1 MTEAKALDFFQNLH
15 YNIKYRI
22 EKITEKENDIM
33 RVKHG
38 IGKAA
43 AAVVLAAVLLTGCS
57 NGVNESAG
65 ESVGSVSEQSSNT
78 ASSVS
83 SVSSSL
89 SAISSA
95 NSSAASSTTSS
106 AVSSASTSESKS
118 ESKPE
123 SVEESKPESKPE
135 SVEESKPESKPE
147 ETSVPSQS
155 GETDKNTPYGKHG
168 ALSVK
173 GTDLVG
179 ASGEKVQLR
188 GMSTH
193 GLAWFPQYV
202 NYDTFKFLRDDWN
215 TNCVRLA
222 MYTHENGG
230 YCAGGNK
237 EQLKTLVKN
246 GVDYASQL
254 GMYVIV
260 DWHVLNEQSPLVYKD
275 EAKKFFEEMSKQFAD
290 KDNVIYEI
298 CNEPNSSA
306 SWQDVTTYANE
317 IIPII
322 RANDPNSVILVGT
335 PQWSQNID
343 QALSAPLNFDNIM
356 YTLHFYAATHTDW
369 LRNKMESCINSGLP
383 VFVSEFGTCDAS
395 GNGAVDVG
403 QSNAW
408 KDIIEKHNVSYMC
421 WNLANKNE
429 SSCIIVSG
437 CSKLY
442 GWSDGELS
450 TQGKWI
456 RDWFKSETEM

>member
-1 MTEAKALDFFQNLH
+1 MK
-15 YNIKYRI
+15 
-22 EKITEKENDIM
+22 M
-33 RVKHG
+33 KHG

-43 AAVVLAAVLLTGCS
+43 AAAILAAVMLTGCS
-57 NGVNESAG
+57 NSANESAG
-65 ESVGSVSEQSSNT
+65 ESVGSVSEQSS
-78 ASSVS
+78 AVS
-83 SVSSSL
+83 S
-89 SAISSA
+89 
-95 NSSAASSTTSS
+95 NSSTTSS
-106 AVSSASTSESKS
+106 AVSSTATSSANSSSAATSSATSSPAVSSVTSSSATTSSAVSSVSTT

-123 SVEESKPESKPE
+123 SQPASKPESKPE
-135 SVEESKPESKPE
+135 D
-147 ETSVPSQS
+147 TSVPSQS
-155 GETDKNTPYGKHG
+155 GTTDKNTPYGKHG

-202 NYDTFKFLRDDWN
+202 NFDTFKFLRDEWN

-237 EQLKTLVKN
+237 EQLKTLVRN

-260 DWHVLNEQSPLVYKD
+260 DWHVLNEQNPLTYKD
-275 EAKKFFEEMSKQFAD
+275 EAKKFFDEMSKEFAG

-298 CNEPNSSA
+298 CNEPNGSG
-306 SWQDVTTYANE
+306 SWQNVTAYANE
-317 IIPII
+317 VIPII
-322 RANDPNSVILVGT
+322 RANAPNSVILVGT

-343 QALSAPLNFDNIM
+343 QALAAPLKFDNIM

-369 LRNKMESCINSGLP
+369 LRSRMESCINSGLP

-395 GNGAVDVG
+395 GNGGVDIG

-408 KDIIEKHNVSYMC
+408 KDLIEKHNVSYMC

-429 SSCIIVSG
+429 SSSIIASG

-442 GWSDGELS
+442 GWSDNELS

>member
-1 MTEAKALDFFQNLH
+1 MK
-15 YNIKYRI
+15 
-22 EKITEKENDIM
+22 M
-33 RVKHG
+33 KHG

-43 AAVVLAAVLLTGCS
+43 AAAILAAVMLTGCS
-57 NGVNESAG
+57 NSANESAG
-65 ESVGSVSEQSSNT
+65 ESVGSVSEQSS
-78 ASSVS
+78 AVS
-83 SVSSSL
+83 S
-89 SAISSA
+89 
-95 NSSAASSTTSS
+95 NSSTTSS
-106 AVSSASTSESKS
+106 AVSSTATSSANSSSAATSSATSSPAVSSVTSSPATTSSAVSSVSTT

-123 SVEESKPESKPE
+123 SQPA
-135 SVEESKPESKPE
+135 SKPESKPE
-147 ETSVPSQS
+147 ENSVPSQS
-155 GETDKNTPYGKHG
+155 GTTDKNTPFGKHG

-202 NYDTFKFLRDDWN
+202 NFDTFKFLRDEWN

-237 EQLKTLVKN
+237 EQLKTLVRN

-260 DWHVLNEQSPLVYKD
+260 DWHVLNEQNPLTYKD
-275 EAKKFFEEMSKQFAD
+275 EAKKFFDEMSKEFAG

-298 CNEPNSSA
+298 CNEPNGSG
-306 SWQDVTTYANE
+306 SWQNVTAYANE
-317 IIPII
+317 VIPII
-322 RANDPNSVILVGT
+322 RANAPNSVILVGT

-343 QALSAPLNFDNIM
+343 QALAAPLKFDNIM

-369 LRNKMESCINSGLP
+369 LRSRMESCINSGLP

-395 GNGAVDVG
+395 GNGGVDIG

-408 KDIIEKHNVSYMC
+408 KDLIEKHNVSYMC

-429 SSCIIVSG
+429 SSSIIASG

-442 GWSDGELS
+442 GWSDNELS

>member
-1 MTEAKALDFFQNLH
+1 MK
-15 YNIKYRI
+15 
-22 EKITEKENDIM
+22 M
-33 RVKHG
+33 KHG

-43 AAVVLAAVLLTGCS
+43 AAAILAAVMLTGCS
-57 NGVNESAG
+57 NSANESAG
-65 ESVGSVSEQSSNT
+65 ESVGSVSEQSS
-78 ASSVS
+78 AVS
-83 SVSSSL
+83 S
-89 SAISSA
+89 
-95 NSSAASSTTSS
+95 NSSTTSS
-106 AVSSASTSESKS
+106 AVSSTATSSANSSSAATSSATSSPAVSSVTSSSATTSSAVSSVSTT

-123 SVEESKPESKPE
+123 SQPA
-135 SVEESKPESKPE
+135 SKPESKPE

-155 GETDKNTPYGKHG
+155 GTTDKNTPYGKHG

-202 NYDTFKFLRDDWN
+202 NFDTFKFLRDEWN

-237 EQLKTLVKN
+237 EQLKTLVRN

-260 DWHVLNEQSPLVYKD
+260 DWHVLNEQNPLTYKD
-275 EAKKFFEEMSKQFAD
+275 EAKKFFDEMSKEFAG

-298 CNEPNSSA
+298 CNEPNGSG
-306 SWQDVTTYANE
+306 SWQNVTAYANE
-317 IIPII
+317 VIPII
-322 RANDPNSVILVGT
+322 RANAPNSVILVGT

-343 QALSAPLNFDNIM
+343 QALAAPLKFDNIM

-369 LRNKMESCINSGLP
+369 LRSRMESCINSGLP

-395 GNGAVDVG
+395 GNGGVDIG

-408 KDIIEKHNVSYMC
+408 KDLIEKHNVSYMC

-429 SSCIIVSG
+429 SSSIIASG

-442 GWSDGELS
+442 GWSDNELS

>member
-1 MTEAKALDFFQNLH
+1 MK
-15 YNIKYRI
+15 
-22 EKITEKENDIM
+22 M
-33 RVKHG
+33 KHG

-43 AAVVLAAVLLTGCS
+43 AAAILAAVMLTGCS
-57 NGVNESAG
+57 NSANESAG
-65 ESVGSVSEQSSNT
+65 ESVGSVSEQSS
-78 ASSVS
+78 AVS
-83 SVSSSL
+83 SNSSTTSSAVSST
-89 SAISSA
+89 ATSSA
-95 NSSAASSTTSS
+95 NSSSAATSSATSSPAVSSVTSSSATTSS
-106 AVSSASTSESKS
+106 AVSSASTT

-123 SVEESKPESKPE
+123 SQPASKPESKPE
-135 SVEESKPESKPE
+135 D
-147 ETSVPSQS
+147 TSVPSQS
-155 GETDKNTPYGKHG
+155 GTTDKNTPYGKHG

-202 NYDTFKFLRDDWN
+202 NFDTFKFLRDEWN

-237 EQLKTLVKN
+237 EQLKTLVRN

-260 DWHVLNEQSPLVYKD
+260 DWHVLNEQNPLTYKD
-275 EAKKFFEEMSKQFAD
+275 EAKKFFDEMSKEFAG

-298 CNEPNSSA
+298 CNEPNGSG
-306 SWQDVTTYANE
+306 SWQNVTAYANE
-317 IIPII
+317 VIPII
-322 RANDPNSVILVGT
+322 RANAPNSVILVGT

-343 QALSAPLNFDNIM
+343 QALAAPLKFDNIM

-369 LRNKMESCINSGLP
+369 LRSRMESCINSGLP

-395 GNGAVDVG
+395 GNGGVDIG

-408 KDIIEKHNVSYMC
+408 KDLIEKHNVSYMC

-429 SSCIIVSG
+429 SSSIIASG

-442 GWSDGELS
+442 GWSDNELS

>member
-1 MTEAKALDFFQNLH
+1 MK
-15 YNIKYRI
+15 
-22 EKITEKENDIM
+22 M
-33 RVKHG
+33 KHG

-43 AAVVLAAVLLTGCS
+43 AAAILAAVMLTGCS
-57 NGVNESAG
+57 NSANESAG
-65 ESVGSVSEQSSNT
+65 ESVGSVSEQSS
-78 ASSVS
+78 AVS
-83 SVSSSL
+83 S
-89 SAISSA
+89 
-95 NSSAASSTTSS
+95 NSSTTSS
-106 AVSSASTSESKS
+106 AVSSTATSSANSSSAATSSATSSPAVSSVTSSSATTSSAVSSVSTT

-123 SVEESKPESKPE
+123 SQPA
-135 SVEESKPESKPE
+135 SKPESKPE

-155 GETDKNTPYGKHG
+155 GTTDKNTPYGKHG

-202 NYDTFKFLRDDWN
+202 NFDTFKFLRDEWN

-237 EQLKTLVKN
+237 EQLKTLVRN

-260 DWHVLNEQSPLVYKD
+260 DWHVLNEQNPLTYKD
-275 EAKKFFEEMSKQFAD
+275 EAKKFFDEMSKEFAG

-298 CNEPNSSA
+298 CNEPNGSG
-306 SWQDVTTYANE
+306 SWQDVTAYANE
-317 IIPII
+317 VIPII
-322 RANDPNSVILVGT
+322 RANAPNSVILVGT

-343 QALSAPLNFDNIM
+343 QALAAPLKFDNIM

-369 LRNKMESCINSGLP
+369 LRSRMESCINSGLP

-395 GNGAVDVG
+395 GNGGVDIG

-408 KDIIEKHNVSYMC
+408 KDLIEKHNVSYMC

-429 SSCIIVSG
+429 SSSIIASG

-442 GWSDGELS
+442 GWSDNELS

>member
-1 MTEAKALDFFQNLH
+1 
-15 YNIKYRI
+15 
-22 EKITEKENDIM
+22 M
-33 RVKHG
+33 RVKYG

-43 AAVVLAAVLLTGCS
+43 AAVVLAAALLTGCS
-57 NGVNESAG
+57 SGVNESAG
-65 ESVGSVSEQSSNT
+65 ESIGSVSEQSSVEN
-78 ASSVS
+78 SSADSTTTS
-83 SVSSSL
+83 SSSATDSSL
-89 SAISSA
+89 S
-95 NSSAASSTTSS
+95 NKSSAASAESVPESTPES
-106 AVSSASTSESKS
+106 VVESKS
-118 ESKPE
+118 ESVPESKTE
-123 SVEESKPESKPE
+123 SVEESKPESVPESVPESKPE
-135 SVEESKPESKPE
+135 SVVESKPESVPESKPE
-147 ETSVPSQS
+147 ETSTPSQG
-155 GETDKNTPYGKHG
+155 GETDKNTPFGKHG

-193 GLAWFPQYV
+193 GIAWFPQYV
-202 NYDTFKFLRDDWN
+202 NFDTFKYLRDDWN

-230 YCAGGNK
+230 YCSGGNK

-260 DWHVLNEQSPLVYKD
+260 DWHVLNEQNPLTYKE

-298 CNEPNSSA
+298 CNEPNGSG

-317 IIPII
+317 VIPII

-343 QALSAPLNFDNIM
+343 QALAAPLKFDNVM

-369 LRNKMESCINSGLP
+369 LRSKMENCINSGLP

-395 GNGAVDVG
+395 GNGAVDFG

-429 SSCIIVSG
+429 SSSIIASG

>member
-1 MTEAKALDFFQNLH
+1 MK
-15 YNIKYRI
+15 
-22 EKITEKENDIM
+22 M
-33 RVKHG
+33 KHG

-43 AAVVLAAVLLTGCS
+43 AAAILAAVMLTGCS
-57 NGVNESAG
+57 NSANESAG
-65 ESVGSVSEQSSNT
+65 ESIGSVSEQSS
-78 ASSVS
+78 AVS
-83 SVSSSL
+83 S
-89 SAISSA
+89 
-95 NSSAASSTTSS
+95 NSSTTSS
-106 AVSSASTSESKS
+106 AVSSTATSSANSSSAATSSATSSPAVSSVTSSSATTSSAVSSVSTT

-123 SVEESKPESKPE
+123 SQPA
-135 SVEESKPESKPE
+135 SKPESKPE

-155 GETDKNTPYGKHG
+155 GTTDKNTPFGKHG

-202 NYDTFKFLRDDWN
+202 NFDTFKFLRDEWN

-237 EQLKTLVKN
+237 EQLKTLVRN

-260 DWHVLNEQSPLVYKD
+260 DWHVLNEQNPLTYKD
-275 EAKKFFEEMSKQFAD
+275 EAKKFFDEMSKEFAG

-298 CNEPNSSA
+298 CNEPNGSG
-306 SWQDVTTYANE
+306 SWQNVTAYANE
-317 IIPII
+317 VIPII
-322 RANDPNSVILVGT
+322 RANAPNSVILVGT

-343 QALSAPLNFDNIM
+343 QALAAPLKFDNIM

-369 LRNKMESCINSGLP
+369 LRSRMESCINSGLP

-395 GNGAVDVG
+395 GNGGVDIG

-408 KDIIEKHNVSYMC
+408 KDLIEKHNVSYMC

-429 SSCIIVSG
+429 SSSIIASG

-442 GWSDGELS
+442 GWSDNELS

>member
-1 MTEAKALDFFQNLH
+1 MK
-15 YNIKYRI
+15 
-22 EKITEKENDIM
+22 M
-33 RVKHG
+33 KHG

-43 AAVVLAAVLLTGCS
+43 AAAILAAVMLTGCS
-57 NGVNESAG
+57 NSANESVG
-65 ESVGSVSEQSSNT
+65 ESVGSVSEQSS
-78 ASSVS
+78 AVS
-83 SVSSSL
+83 S
-89 SAISSA
+89 
-95 NSSAASSTTSS
+95 NSSTTSS
-106 AVSSASTSESKS
+106 AVSSTATSSANSSSAATSSATSSPAVSSVTSSSATTSSAVSSVSTT

-123 SVEESKPESKPE
+123 SQPASKPESKPE
-135 SVEESKPESKPE
+135 D
-147 ETSVPSQS
+147 TSVPSQS
-155 GETDKNTPYGKHG
+155 GTTDKNTPYGKHG

-202 NYDTFKFLRDDWN
+202 NFDTFKFLRDEWN

-237 EQLKTLVKN
+237 EQLKTLVRN

-260 DWHVLNEQSPLVYKD
+260 DWHVLNEQNPLTYKD
-275 EAKKFFEEMSKQFAD
+275 EAKKFFDEMSKEFAG

-298 CNEPNSSA
+298 CNEPNGSG
-306 SWQDVTTYANE
+306 SWQNVTAYANE
-317 IIPII
+317 VIPII
-322 RANDPNSVILVGT
+322 RANAPNSVILVGT

-343 QALSAPLNFDNIM
+343 QALAAPLKFDNIM

-369 LRNKMESCINSGLP
+369 LRSRMESCINSGLP

-395 GNGAVDVG
+395 GNGGVDIG

-408 KDIIEKHNVSYMC
+408 KDLIEKHNVSYMC

-429 SSCIIVSG
+429 SSSIIASG

-442 GWSDGELS
+442 GWSDNELS

>member
-1 MTEAKALDFFQNLH
+1 MK
-15 YNIKYRI
+15 
-22 EKITEKENDIM
+22 M
-33 RVKHG
+33 KHG

-43 AAVVLAAVLLTGCS
+43 AAAILAAVMLTGCS
-57 NGVNESAG
+57 NSANESAG
-65 ESVGSVSEQSSNT
+65 ESVGSVSEQSS
-78 ASSVS
+78 AVS
-83 SVSSSL
+83 S
-89 SAISSA
+89 
-95 NSSAASSTTSS
+95 NSSTTSS
-106 AVSSASTSESKS
+106 AVSSTATSSANSSSAATSSATSSPAVSSVTSSSATTSSAVSSVSTT

-123 SVEESKPESKPE
+123 SQPASKPESKPE
-135 SVEESKPESKPE
+135 D
-147 ETSVPSQS
+147 TSVPSQS
-155 GETDKNTPYGKHG
+155 GTTDKNTPYGKHG

-202 NYDTFKFLRDDWN
+202 NYDTFKFLRDEWN

-237 EQLKTLVKN
+237 EQLKTLVRN

-260 DWHVLNEQSPLVYKD
+260 DWHVLNEQNPLTYKD
-275 EAKKFFEEMSKQFAD
+275 EAKKFFDEMSKEFAG

-298 CNEPNSSA
+298 CNEPNGSG
-306 SWQDVTTYANE
+306 SWQNVTAYANE
-317 IIPII
+317 VIPII
-322 RANDPNSVILVGT
+322 RANAPNSVILVGT

-343 QALSAPLNFDNIM
+343 QALAAPLKFDNIM

-369 LRNKMESCINSGLP
+369 LRSRMESCINSGLP

-395 GNGAVDVG
+395 GNGGVDIG

-408 KDIIEKHNVSYMC
+408 KDLIEKHNVSYMC

-429 SSCIIVSG
+429 SSSIIASG

-442 GWSDGELS
+442 GWSDNELS

>member
-1 MTEAKALDFFQNLH
+1 MK
-15 YNIKYRI
+15 
-22 EKITEKENDIM
+22 M
-33 RVKHG
+33 KHG

-43 AAVVLAAVLLTGCS
+43 AAAILAAVMLTGCS
-57 NGVNESAG
+57 NSANESAG
-65 ESVGSVSEQSSNT
+65 ESVGSLSEQSS
-78 ASSVS
+78 AVS
-83 SVSSSL
+83 S
-89 SAISSA
+89 
-95 NSSAASSTTSS
+95 NSSTTSS
-106 AVSSASTSESKS
+106 AVSSTATSSANSSSAATSSATSSPAVSSVTSSSATTSSAVSSVSTT

-123 SVEESKPESKPE
+123 SQPA
-135 SVEESKPESKPE
+135 SKPESKPE

-155 GETDKNTPYGKHG
+155 GTTDKNTPFGKHG

-202 NYDTFKFLRDDWN
+202 NFDTFKFLRDEWN

-237 EQLKTLVKN
+237 EQLKTLVRN

-260 DWHVLNEQSPLVYKD
+260 DWHVLNEQNPLTYKD
-275 EAKKFFEEMSKQFAD
+275 EAKKFFDEMSKEFAG

-298 CNEPNSSA
+298 CNEPNGSG
-306 SWQDVTTYANE
+306 SWQNVTAYANE
-317 IIPII
+317 VIPII
-322 RANDPNSVILVGT
+322 RANAPNSVILVGT

-343 QALSAPLNFDNIM
+343 QALAAPLKFDNIM

-395 GNGAVDVG
+395 GNGGVDVG

-408 KDIIEKHNVSYMC
+408 KDLIEKHNVSYMC

-429 SSCIIVSG
+429 SSSIIASG

-442 GWSDGELS
+442 GWSDNELS

>member
-1 MTEAKALDFFQNLH
+1 MK
-15 YNIKYRI
+15 
-22 EKITEKENDIM
+22 M
-33 RVKHG
+33 KHG

-43 AAVVLAAVLLTGCS
+43 AAAILAAVMLTGCS
-57 NGVNESAG
+57 NSANESAG
-65 ESVGSVSEQSSNT
+65 ESVGSVSEQSS
-78 ASSVS
+78 AVS
-83 SVSSSL
+83 S
-89 SAISSA
+89 
-95 NSSAASSTTSS
+95 NSSTTSS
-106 AVSSASTSESKS
+106 AVSSTATSSANSSSAATSSATSSPAVSSVTSSSATTSSAVSSVSTT

-123 SVEESKPESKPE
+123 SQPA
-135 SVEESKPESKPE
+135 SKPESKPE

-155 GETDKNTPYGKHG
+155 GTTDKNTPYGKHG

-202 NYDTFKFLRDDWN
+202 NYDTFKFLRDEWN

-237 EQLKTLVKN
+237 EQLKTLVRN

-260 DWHVLNEQSPLVYKD
+260 DWHVLNEQNPLTYKD
-275 EAKKFFEEMSKQFAD
+275 EAKKFFDEMSKEFAG

-298 CNEPNSSA
+298 CNEPNGSG
-306 SWQDVTTYANE
+306 SWQNVTAYANE
-317 IIPII
+317 VIPII
-322 RANDPNSVILVGT
+322 RANAPNSVILVGT

-343 QALSAPLNFDNIM
+343 QALAAPLKFDNIM

-369 LRNKMESCINSGLP
+369 LRSRMESCINSGLP

-395 GNGAVDVG
+395 GNGGVDIG

-408 KDIIEKHNVSYMC
+408 KDLIEKHNVSYMC

-429 SSCIIVSG
+429 SSSIIASG

-442 GWSDGELS
+442 GWSDNELS

>member
-1 MTEAKALDFFQNLH
+1 MK
-15 YNIKYRI
+15 
-22 EKITEKENDIM
+22 M
-33 RVKHG
+33 KHG

-43 AAVVLAAVLLTGCS
+43 AAAILAAVMLTGCS
-57 NGVNESAG
+57 NSANESAG
-65 ESVGSVSEQSSNT
+65 ESVGSVSEQSS
-78 ASSVS
+78 AVS
-83 SVSSSL
+83 S
-89 SAISSA
+89 
-95 NSSAASSTTSS
+95 NSSTTSS
-106 AVSSASTSESKS
+106 AVSSTATSSANSSSAATSSATSSPAVSSVTSSSATTSSAVSSVSTT

-123 SVEESKPESKPE
+123 SQPA
-135 SVEESKPESKPE
+135 SKPESKPE

-155 GETDKNTPYGKHG
+155 GTTDKNTPFGKHG

-202 NYDTFKFLRDDWN
+202 NFDTFKFLRDEWN

-237 EQLKTLVKN
+237 EQLKTLVRN

-260 DWHVLNEQSPLVYKD
+260 DWHVLNEQNPLTYKD
-275 EAKKFFEEMSKQFAD
+275 EAKKFFDEMSKEFAG

-298 CNEPNSSA
+298 CNEPNGSG
-306 SWQDVTTYANE
+306 SWQNVTAYANE
-317 IIPII
+317 VIPII
-322 RANDPNSVILVGT
+322 RANAPNSVILVGT

-343 QALSAPLNFDNIM
+343 QALAAPLKFDNIM

-395 GNGAVDVG
+395 GNGGVDIG

-408 KDIIEKHNVSYMC
+408 KDLIEKHNVSYMC

-429 SSCIIVSG
+429 SSSIIASG

-442 GWSDGELS
+442 GWSDNELS

>member
-1 MTEAKALDFFQNLH
+1 MK
-15 YNIKYRI
+15 
-22 EKITEKENDIM
+22 M
-33 RVKHG
+33 KHG

-43 AAVVLAAVLLTGCS
+43 AAAILAAVMLTGCS
-57 NGVNESAG
+57 NSANESAG
-65 ESVGSVSEQSSNT
+65 ESVGSVSEQSS
-78 ASSVS
+78 AVS
-83 SVSSSL
+83 S
-89 SAISSA
+89 
-95 NSSAASSTTSS
+95 NSSTTSS
-106 AVSSASTSESKS
+106 AVSSTATSSANSSSAATSSATSSLAVSSVTSSSATTSSAVSSVSTT

-123 SVEESKPESKPE
+123 SQPA
-135 SVEESKPESKPE
+135 SKPESKPE

-155 GETDKNTPYGKHG
+155 GTTDKNTPYGKHG

-202 NYDTFKFLRDDWN
+202 NFDTFKFLRDEWN

-237 EQLKTLVKN
+237 EQLKTLVRN

-260 DWHVLNEQSPLVYKD
+260 DWHVLNEQNPLTYKD
-275 EAKKFFEEMSKQFAD
+275 EAKKFFDEMSKEFAG

-298 CNEPNSSA
+298 CNEPNGSG
-306 SWQDVTTYANE
+306 SWQNVTAYANE
-317 IIPII
+317 VIPII
-322 RANDPNSVILVGT
+322 RANAPNSVILVGT

-343 QALSAPLNFDNIM
+343 QALAAPLKFDNIM

-369 LRNKMESCINSGLP
+369 LRSRMESCINSGLP

-395 GNGAVDVG
+395 GNGGVDIG

-408 KDIIEKHNVSYMC
+408 KDLIEKHNVSYMC

-429 SSCIIVSG
+429 SSSIIASG

-442 GWSDGELS
+442 GWSDNELS

>member
-1 MTEAKALDFFQNLH
+1 
-15 YNIKYRI
+15 
-22 EKITEKENDIM
+22 M
-33 RVKHG
+33 RVKYG

-43 AAVVLAAVLLTGCS
+43 AAAVLAAVLLTGCS

-65 ESVGSVSEQSSNT
+65 EIVSSVSEQSSAENSLAAST
-78 ASSVS
+78 SSSSKSSSSASASSPSPSSS
-83 SVSSSL
+83 SVISSISQEVS
-89 SAISSA
+89 SAISTE
-95 NSSAASSTTSS
+95 ST
-106 AVSSASTSESKS
+106 
-118 ESKPE
+118 PE
-123 SVEESKPESKPE
+123 SVP
-135 SVEESKPESKPE
+135 ESKPESKPE
-147 ETSVPSQS
+147 ESSVPSQS

-179 ASGEKVQLR
+179 SSGEKVQLR

-193 GLAWFPQYV
+193 GIAWFPDYI
-202 NYDTFKFLRDDWN
+202 NYDTFKYLRNEWN
-215 TNCVRLA
+215 TNCIRLA
-222 MYTHENGG
+222 IYTHENGG

-237 EQLKTLVKN
+237 EQLKNLVKN

-260 DWHVLNEQSPLVYKD
+260 DWHVLNEQSPLVYKE
-275 EAKKFFEEMSKQFAD
+275 EAKKFFDEMSKQFAD

-343 QALSAPLNFDNIM
+343 QALSAPLKFDNIM

-369 LRNKMESCINSGLP
+369 LRSRMESCINSGLP

-395 GNGAVDVG
+395 GNGAVDIG

-429 SSCIIVSG
+429 SSSIIASG

-442 GWSDGELS
+442 GWSDSELS
-450 TQGKWI
+450 AQGKWI

>member
-1 MTEAKALDFFQNLH
+1 
-15 YNIKYRI
+15 
-22 EKITEKENDIM
+22 M
-33 RVKHG
+33 RVKYG

-43 AAVVLAAVLLTGCS
+43 AAAVLAAVLLTGCS

-65 ESVGSVSEQSSNT
+65 EIVSSVSEQSSAEN
-78 ASSVS
+78 
-83 SVSSSL
+83 
-89 SAISSA
+89 
-95 NSSAASSTTSS
+95 SS
-106 AVSSASTSESKS
+106 AVSTSSSSKSSSSASASSPSSSSSSVISSIPQEVSSAISTEST
-118 ESKPE
+118 PE
-123 SVEESKPESKPE
+123 SVP
-135 SVEESKPESKPE
+135 ESKPESKPE
-147 ETSVPSQS
+147 ESSVPSQS

-179 ASGEKVQLR
+179 SSGEKVQLR

-193 GLAWFPQYV
+193 GIAWFPDYI
-202 NYDTFKFLRDDWN
+202 NYDTFKYLRDEWN
-215 TNCVRLA
+215 TNCIRLA

-237 EQLKTLVKN
+237 EQLKNLVKN

-260 DWHVLNEQSPLVYKD
+260 DWHVLNEQSPLVYKE
-275 EAKKFFEEMSKQFAD
+275 EAKKFFDEMSKQFAD

-343 QALSAPLNFDNIM
+343 QALSAPLKFDNIM

-369 LRNKMESCINSGLP
+369 LRSRMESCINSGLP

-395 GNGAVDVG
+395 GNGAVDIG

-429 SSCIIVSG
+429 SSSIIASG

-442 GWSDGELS
+442 GWSDSELS
-450 TQGKWI
+450 AQGKWI

>member
-1 MTEAKALDFFQNLH
+1 
-15 YNIKYRI
+15 
-22 EKITEKENDIM
+22 M
-33 RVKHG
+33 RVKYG

-43 AAVVLAAVLLTGCS
+43 AAAVLAAVLLTGCS

-65 ESVGSVSEQSSNT
+65 EIVSSVSEQSSAENSLAAST
-78 ASSVS
+78 SSSSKSSSSASASSPSPSSS
-83 SVSSSL
+83 SVISSISQEVS
-89 SAISSA
+89 SAISTE
-95 NSSAASSTTSS
+95 ST
-106 AVSSASTSESKS
+106 
-118 ESKPE
+118 PE
-123 SVEESKPESKPE
+123 SVP
-135 SVEESKPESKPE
+135 ESKPESKPE
-147 ETSVPSQS
+147 ESSVPSQS

-179 ASGEKVQLR
+179 SSGEKVQLR

-193 GLAWFPQYV
+193 GIAWFPDYI
-202 NYDTFKFLRDDWN
+202 NYDTFKYLRNEWN
-215 TNCVRLA
+215 TNCIRLA

-237 EQLKTLVKN
+237 EQLKNLVKN

-260 DWHVLNEQSPLVYKD
+260 DWHVLNEQSPLVYKE
-275 EAKKFFEEMSKQFAD
+275 EAKKFFDEMSKQFAD

-343 QALSAPLNFDNIM
+343 QALSAPLKFDNIM

-369 LRNKMESCINSGLP
+369 LRSRMESCINSGLP

-395 GNGAVDVG
+395 GNGAVDIG

-429 SSCIIVSG
+429 SSSIIASG

-442 GWSDGELS
+442 GWSDSELS
-450 TQGKWI
+450 AQGKWI

>member
-1 MTEAKALDFFQNLH
+1 MKTN
-15 YNIKYRI
+15 
-22 EKITEKENDIM
+22 
-33 RVKHG
+33 HG
-38 IGKAA
+38 ILKTALAALLA
-43 AAVVLAAVLLTGCS
+43 AAVLTGCS

-65 ESVGSVSEQSSNT
+65 GSVGTVSEQSGAEESKTQSVPQTPTESKPESTSASVPESKPQSATESKPQST
-78 ASSVS
+78 AESKPQ
-83 SVSSSL
+83 
-89 SAISSA
+89 
-95 NSSAASSTTSS
+95 STT
-106 AVSSASTSESKS
+106 

-123 SVEESKPESKPE
+123 SVPA
-135 SVEESKPESKPE
+135 SKPE
-147 ETSVPSQS
+147 ETSTPAPSGDTS
-155 GETDKNTPYGKHG
+155 TPFGKHG

-215 TNCVRLA
+215 TNCIRLA
-222 MYTHENGG
+222 MYTYENGG
-230 YCAGGNK
+230 YCSGGDQQ
-237 EQLKTLVKN
+237 QLKNLVRS

-260 DWHVLNEQSPLVYKD
+260 DWHVLNEQNPLVFK
-275 EAKKFFEEMSKQFAD
+275 EQAKQFFREMSKEFAG

-298 CNEPNSSA
+298 CNEPNSGA

-317 IIPII
+317 VIPII
-322 RANDPNSVILVGT
+322 RENDPNSVILVGT

-343 QALSAPLNFDNIM
+343 EALRAPLNYDNIM

-369 LRNKMESCINSGLP
+369 LRQKMESCISSGLP

-395 GNGAVDVG
+395 GNGGVDIG

-408 KDIIEKHNVSYMC
+408 KDIIERHNVSYMC
-421 WNLANKNE
+421 WNMANKNE
-429 SSCIIVSG
+429 SSSIIVSG

-456 RDWFKSETEM
+456 RDWFKSETEI

>member
-1 MTEAKALDFFQNLH
+1 MK
-15 YNIKYRI
+15 
-22 EKITEKENDIM
+22 M
-33 RVKHG
+33 KHG

-43 AAVVLAAVLLTGCS
+43 AAAILAAVMLTGCS
-57 NGVNESAG
+57 NSANESAG
-65 ESVGSVSEQSSNT
+65 ESVGSLSEQSS
-78 ASSVS
+78 AVS
-83 SVSSSL
+83 S
-89 SAISSA
+89 
-95 NSSAASSTTSS
+95 NSSTTSS
-106 AVSSASTSESKS
+106 AVSSTATSSANSSSAATSSATSSPAVSSVTSSSATTSSAVSSVSTT

-123 SVEESKPESKPE
+123 SQPA
-135 SVEESKPESKPE
+135 SKPESKPE

-155 GETDKNTPYGKHG
+155 GTTDKNTPYGKHG

-202 NYDTFKFLRDDWN
+202 NFDTFKFLRDEWN

-237 EQLKTLVKN
+237 EQLKTLVRN

-260 DWHVLNEQSPLVYKD
+260 DWHVLNEQNPLTYKD
-275 EAKKFFEEMSKQFAD
+275 EAKKFFDEMSKEFAG

-298 CNEPNSSA
+298 CNEPNGSG
-306 SWQDVTTYANE
+306 SWQDVTAYANE
-317 IIPII
+317 VIPII
-322 RANDPNSVILVGT
+322 RANAPNSVILVGT

-343 QALSAPLNFDNIM
+343 QALAAPLKFDNIM

-369 LRNKMESCINSGLP
+369 LRSRMESCINSGLP

-395 GNGAVDVG
+395 GNGGVDIG

-408 KDIIEKHNVSYMC
+408 KDLIEKHNVSYMC

-429 SSCIIVSG
+429 SSSIIASG

-442 GWSDGELS
+442 GWSDNELS

>member
-1 MTEAKALDFFQNLH
+1 
-15 YNIKYRI
+15 
-22 EKITEKENDIM
+22 M

-43 AAVVLAAVLLTGCS
+43 TAVVLAAVLLTGCS
-57 NGVNESAG
+57 NSANESAG
-65 ESVGSVSEQSSNT
+65 ESVGSLSEQSSNA
-78 ASSVS
+78 ASSIS
-83 SVSSSL
+83 SVSSSS
-89 SAISSA
+89 SAASSA
-95 NSSAASSTTSS
+95 NSSAISSAASSTTSS
-106 AVSSASTSESKS
+106 EVSSVGTS

-123 SVEESKPESKPE
+123 SKTESKPESI
-135 SVEESKPESKPE
+135 VESKPESKPE

-155 GETDKNTPYGKHG
+155 GTTDKNTPYGKHG

-237 EQLKTLVKN
+237 EQLKTLVRN

-260 DWHVLNEQSPLVYKD
+260 DWHVLNEQNPLTYKE

-290 KDNVIYEI
+290 KGNVIYEI

-322 RANDPNSVILVGT
+322 RANDPDSVILVGT

-343 QALSAPLNFDNIM
+343 QALAAPLNFDNIM

-369 LRNKMESCINSGLP
+369 LRSKMESCINSGLP

-395 GNGAVDVG
+395 GKGGVDVG

-408 KDIIEKHNVSYMC
+408 KDLIEKHNVSYMC

-429 SSCIIVSG
+429 SSSIIASG